1 MEMILAGFHVR
12 VPLTFKE
19 SKKTAANP
27 FTSGLLRKAILL
39 HVGNSPFNINQWEG
53 NSFIIVGI
61 F

>member
-39 HVGNSPFNINQWEG
+39 HVGNSPFNINQ
-53 NSFIIVGI
+53 
-61 F
+61 